1 MGPRPRE
8 DATGFSASTAE
19 LLEKVGM
26 ISSGWGLERSNPLS
40 DPPAFSELASRRLS
54 RAVEEPYDLFVV
66 RDLFGI
72 GYSATSSP

>member
-1 MGPRPRE
+1 
-8 DATGFSASTAE
+8 
-19 LLEKVGM
+19 M
-26 ISSGWGLERSNPLS
+26 ISSGWGLGGSNPLS
-40 DPPAFSELASRRLS
+40 DPPAFSKLASRLS

>member
-1 MGPRPRE
+1 MAPRPRE
-8 DATGFSASTAE
+8 DATGFSASTTE

-26 ISSGWGLERSNPLS
+26 IFSGWGLERSNPLS
-40 DPPAFSELASRRLS
+40 DPPAFSELASRLS